1 MIKYFVLVSALFAG
15 LAFSHAVQAQNNSLN
30 EAQIAAVEAAEYR
43 DWDGNPVR
51 VSDFAGKTVLIDF
64 WETWCSPCLAIMP
77 ALNQLMADFPDDFVV
92 LAVSPGWSDTET
104 VVRRFIDQHDYDFIF
119 VHGDELATK
128 LEIRGIPYKV
138 YVRPD
143 GTFYKT
149 ETGSRGPQREF
160 DAISEVIRSHRGE

>member
-1 MIKYFVLVSALFAG
+1 MP
-15 LAFSHAVQAQNNSLN
+15 VQAQNSLS
-30 EAQIAAVEAAEYR
+30 EAQIAAVENAEFR
-43 DWDGNPVR
+43 DWDGNIVR
-51 VSDFAGKTVLIDF
+51 VSDFRGKTVLIDF

-92 LAVSPGWSDTET
+92 LAVSPGWSDTEA

-160 DAISEVIRSHRGE
+160 DAISEVIRSHRGK